1 MYRYDH
7 YDQTLVDERVAQFR
21 DQISRRLSG
30 EITEDEFKPL
40 RLQNGLYM
48 QLHAY
53 MLRVAIP
60 YGLLA
65 SRQLRKLADIA
76 RRYDRGYGHFSTR
89 QNIQYNWPRLQDV
102 PEILAELASVEMHA
116 IQTSGNCIRNTTSD
130 HLAGVARDE
139 LEDPRVYCEI
149 IRQWSTFH
157 PEFAFLPRKFKMAVT
172 GAPTA
177 DRAAVRV
184 HDIGVRIVQNPA
196 DPEGPTG
203 FEILVGGGLG
213 RTPRIAQVCREFLPR
228 EDLLS
233 YLEAILRVYN
243 RHGRRDNKFKARIKI
258 LVGALGIEEFRAQ
271 VEAEWAHIRE
281 GAMRLS
287 QEEIDRVA
295 AFFEPPAYRRLEPSD
310 THVAAL
316 RLGRDRTLGRWVASN
331 VLPHKVPGY
340 SIAMIS
346 LKPKGKPPG
355 DATAEQMELVAEL
368 ADQFGFGRIV
378 VTHDQNLVLPD
389 AESTR
394 LPELHARLSALDFAE
409 PNVGKVT
416 DIIACPGLDYCNL
429 ANARSI
435 PVATRI
441 GEHIEDLDYLHD
453 LGDISLN
460 ISGCINACG
469 HHHVGNIGI
478 LGIDKQGE
486 EFYQLRLGGSSADDA
501 SLGKI
506 VGPAFPSDEI
516 VGAIDAVLR
525 TYLEWRESSEET
537 FLDYVRRAGFEP
549 FKRALYDGEASP
561 SRPNSVLTSSSVGA
575 RHG

>member
-7 YDQTLVDERVAQFR
+7 YDQTIVDQRVAQFR
-21 DQISRRLSG
+21 DQVSRRLSG
-30 EITEDEFKPL
+30 EIGEDEFKPL

-60 YGLLA
+60 YGLL
-65 SRQLRKLADIA
+65 SSVQLRKLAEIA
-76 RRYDRGYGHFSTR
+76 RKYDRGYGHFSTR

-130 HLAGVARDE
+130 QFAGVARDE
-139 LEDPRVYCEI
+139 LVDPRVYCEI
-149 IRQWSTFH
+149 VRQWSTFH
-157 PEFAFLPRKFKMAVT
+157 PEFAFLPRKFKIAVT
-172 GAPTA
+172 GAQR
-177 DRAAVRV
+177 DRAAVRF
-184 HDIGVRIVQNPA
+184 HDIGIRVVQDPA
-196 DPEGPTG
+196 DPDRHG

-213 RTPRIAQVCREFLPR
+213 RTPRVAEVCREFLPR
-228 EDLLS
+228 EHLLS

-258 LVGALGIEEFRAQ
+258 LVGALGIAEFRAA
-271 VEAEWAHIRE
+271 VEAEWAQIRDGVLQVDDAE
-281 GAMRLS
+281 FER
-287 QEEIDRVA
+287 IA
-295 AFFEPPAYRRLEPSD
+295 AHFAPPAYRELPDSD
-310 THVAAL
+310 TRVTAL
-316 RLGRDRTLGRWVASN
+316 KLGSDRALGRWVASN
-331 VLPHKVPGY
+331 VAAHKVPGY
-340 SIAMIS
+340 SIAVIS

-368 ADQFGFGRIV
+368 ADEFGFGQIV
-378 VTHDQNLVLPD
+378 VTHEQNLLLPD
-389 AESTR
+389 VESER
-394 LPELHARLSALDFAE
+394 LPELHARLTELDLAE
-409 PNVGKVT
+409 PNIGKVT

-435 PVATRI
+435 PVAVRI
-441 GEHIEDLDYLHD
+441 GERLDDLDYVHD
-453 LGDISLN
+453 LGDITLN

-486 EFYQLRLGGSSADDA
+486 EFYQLMLGGSASDDA

-506 VGPAFPSDEI
+506 LGPAFASAEI
-516 VGAIDAVLR
+516 VDAVDTILQ
-525 TYLEWRESSEET
+525 TYLDLRESPDEP
-537 FLDYVRRAGFEP
+537 FLDYVRRAGFDP
-549 FKRALYDGEASP
+549 FKERLYGHA
-561 SRPNSVLTSSSVGA
+561 
-575 RHG
+575 

>member
-7 YDQTLVDERVAQFR
+7 YDQALVDQRVAQFR

-40 RLQNGLYM
+40 RLQNGVYM

-60 YGLLA
+60 YGLL
-65 SRQLRKLADIA
+65 SSDQLRMLAQVS
-76 RRYDRGYGHFSTR
+76 RTYDRGYGHFSTR

-102 PEILAELASVEMHA
+102 PDLLADLATVQMHA

-139 LEDPRVYCEI
+139 LVDPRVYCEI
-149 IRQWSTFH
+149 IRQWSTLH
-157 PEFAFLPRKFKMAVT
+157 PEFAFLPRKFKIAVT

-184 HDIGVRIVQNPA
+184 HDIGVRAIPGPGPD
-196 DPEGPTG
+196 DPHG
-203 FEILVGGGLG
+203 FQILVGGGLG
-213 RTPRIAQVCREFLPR
+213 RTPRIAEICREFLPR
-228 EDLLS
+228 EHLLS

-243 RHGRRDNKFKARIKI
+243 RYGRRDNKFKARIKI
-258 LVGALGIEEFRAQ
+258 LVGALGIEAFSQQ
-271 VEAEWAHIRE
+271 VEAEWALIRD
-281 GAMRLS
+281 GAMQLT
-287 QEEIDRVA
+287 QAEFDRVA
-295 AFFEPPAYRRLEPSD
+295 ADFADPGY
-310 THVAAL
+310 AAL
-316 RLGRDRTLGRWVASN
+316 ESSDLFVQSLALSKDRALGRFVASN
-331 VLPHKVPGY
+331 VIPHKQPGY
-340 SIAMIS
+340 SIVMIS
-346 LKPKGKPPG
+346 LKAKGKPPG

-368 ADQFGFGRIV
+368 ADRYGFGRIV
-378 VTHDQNLVLPD
+378 VAHEQNLVLPD
-389 AESTR
+389 VESR
-394 LPELHARLSALDFAE
+394 HLPDLHARLSALDLAE
-409 PNVGKVT
+409 PNIGKVT

-435 PVATRI
+435 PIATRI
-441 GEHIEDLDYLHD
+441 SDKIEDLDYLHD

-486 EFYQLRLGGSSADDA
+486 EFYQLMLGGSPGDDA
-501 SLGKI
+501 SIGKI
-506 VGPAFPSDEI
+506 LGPALPSAEI
-516 VGAIDAVLR
+516 VDAVANVLR
-525 TYLEWRESSEET
+525 TYIDNRESADER

-549 FKRALYDGEASP
+549 FKEQLYGSNDH
-561 SRPNSVLTSSSVGA
+561 V
-575 RHG
+575 